1 MKLKDLVIRESAKS
15 EIIIQWTKKI
25 IVEKQKNVANQSETL
40 VRRIVQIPMQLQ
52 FCMKITIQVLFE
64 PIFTLRY

>member
-40 VRRIVQIPMQLQ
+40 VRRIVQIPMQLK
-52 FCMKITIQVLFE
+52 FCMKIIK
-64 PIFTLRY
+64 RYV